1 MIQRHGILQP
11 GEKRDLEVVCNADE
25 IQKFQDTLH
34 IIINNGMDL
43 EVALRAKGT
52 GSTLACKANLNTVD
66 FGTEYTHQTTT
77 REYFLENRGRKPMK
91 IQWVRTTKL
100 DRKNQKKAGDAKAG
114 DPNKKGPTASDS
126 VGGADVKEDEEA
138 KFVFTVV
145 PENMVLNPKM
155 GYKVQFRANSFSVGK
170 VVESWQC
177 LAAIGGER
185 KPKAVFNTNVT
196 GEFIT
201 PSLNFSEPRLY
212 FKYLWEKGVPSMP
225 ITRTLTIQNGGPL
238 PTTINLRID
247 PPFSCATER
256 LTLANGE
263 PETVSIDFDPGMKQ
277 DRLSDNISGKLTIAH
292 ANHPHRDIVHLQGEV
307 CFPNLQILPPNI
319 DFGCIL
325 NDTSKRKYLV
335 LTNISE
341 MSVAYEWSFLEEEA
355 TSLNAVQEE
364 DETRKRKKKP
374 KALPVNEVFDILPVS
389 GRLGP
394 GQTETVE
401 FTFQAGH
408 GLAYNGIAVCSVDGG
423 PDYEVPILGE
433 SSFVDFKLSTHEL
446 DYGEIPYNESS
457 SKEFYIENI
466 GKVPFEFSINL
477 STVSRPGIIECS
489 HMNGKVIAGERFK
502 VVVKFFPGVP
512 ANIDEML
519 LVECGHFPAARFKVK
534 AVGIYPGC
542 LLSFPRAGDA
552 EFHNRFEAVRQQR
565 DQGMLE
571 YAALFNGA
579 DAVRAMPALPSK
591 LPEKEKV
598 LIKDP
603 SAMELEVEADR
614 QILCKKILERL
625 GQPKAGQDLAAVIVG
640 RLGSPPATAAGGETG
655 QSKKPAGSKG
665 GPASARGAGAG
676 PSAATADESGFWS
689 GGLAADL
696 ESISLATYLCD
707 FGDVVVGSTRR
718 KSFRLTNVGRLPVTF
733 NFDKKLLAQAGIA
746 IEPDKAQKVMP
757 HASSLFSVVLA
768 TRKNAKFGRQ
778 RYLVPVDVKGGPSY
792 MIEFSAN
799 LTIPELAMS
808 SETVDFG
815 KVCVQTRKTIKV
827 RFENQKEVPCDWS
840 YHYKPDVAAAA
851 AAAKEG
857 ERFQVFPLSG
867 TLQPGQR

>member
-1 MIQRHGILQP
+1 M
-11 GEKRDLEVVCNADE
+11 
-25 IQKFQDTLH
+25 
-34 IIINNGMDL
+34 
-43 EVALRAKGT
+43 
-52 GSTLACKANLNTVD
+52 
-66 FGTEYTHQTTT
+66 
-77 REYFLENRGRKPMK
+77 
-91 IQWVRTTKL
+91 
-100 DRKNQKKAGDAKAG
+100 
-114 DPNKKGPTASDS
+114 
-126 VGGADVKEDEEA
+126 
-138 KFVFTVV
+138 
-145 PENMVLNPKM
+145 
-155 GYKVQFRANSFSVGK
+155 
-170 VVESWQC
+170 
-177 LAAIGGER
+177 
-185 KPKAVFNTNVT
+185 
-196 GEFIT
+196 
-201 PSLNFSEPRLY
+201 
-212 FKYLWEKGVPSMP
+212 
-225 ITRTLTIQNGGPL
+225 
-238 PTTINLRID
+238 
-247 PPFSCATER
+247 
-256 LTLANGE
+256 
-263 PETVSIDFDPGMKQ
+263 
-277 DRLSDNISGKLTIAH
+277 
-292 ANHPHRDIVHLQGEV
+292 
-307 CFPNLQILPPNI
+307 PPNI

-341 MSVAYEWSFLEEEA
+341 MPVAYEWSFLEEEA
-355 TSLNAVQEE
+355 ATLNAVQEE
-364 DETRKRKKKP
+364 DETRKRKKKA

-542 LLSFPRAGDA
+542 LLSFPRSGDA
-552 EFHNRFEAVRQQR
+552 EFHSRFEGVRHQR

-614 QILCKKILERL
+614 QILCEKILERL
-625 GQPKAGQDLAAVIVG
+625 GQARAGQDLAGVVASG
-640 RLGSPPATAAGGETG
+640 RLGSPPTAAAGGEAG
-655 QSKKPAGSKG
+655 QSKKPAGGKG
-665 GPASARGAGAG
+665 APASARGAASA
-676 PSAATADESGFWS
+676 SAAPADDSTLWGT
-689 GGLAADL
+689 GLAADL

-757 HASSLFSVVLA
+757 HASSFFTVVFA

-827 RFENQKEVPCDWS
+827 RFENQKEVACDWS

-867 TLQPGQR
+867 TL